1 MFVSKPPKGS
11 FFPHDM
17 QILPKFD
24 ERMSMFVPHS
34 DTIQYSLDSKK
45 EYKKI
50 EYKEFLQLTL
60 YKVSRIRIS
69 NCPPLAFEI
78 TAKTNMSLYQKYDS
92 TDPQKTILFL
102 HIPQPLKISPHD
114 NESSPFVHRIKGL
127 LTCLNSA
134 NICFQINSYKKS
146 EQNKLTMLCARW
158 NAWNIRYI
166 SYSTFFTKEKP
177 QRNIIFSMHH
187 LHYRTKM
194 TQE

>member
-1 MFVSKPPKGS
+1 MAYFVRQPKEDHTTIFVQAHAHKMLVSKPPKGS

-24 ERMSMFVPHS
+24 ERMWMFVPHS
-34 DTIQYSLDSKK
+34 YTIQYSLDSKR

-69 NCPPLAFEI
+69 NCPALAFEI

-146 EQNKLTMLCARW
+146 EQNKTNHALC
-158 NAWNIRYI
+158 
-166 SYSTFFTKEKP
+166 
-177 QRNIIFSMHH
+177 
-187 LHYRTKM
+187 
-194 TQE
+194 

>member
-69 NCPPLAFEI
+69 NCPALAFEI
-78 TAKTNMSLYQKYDS
+78 TAKPICHYIKNMTAQ
-92 TDPQKTILFL
+92 
-102 HIPQPLKISPHD
+102 IPRKP
-114 NESSPFVHRIKGL
+114 SSF
-127 LTCLNSA
+127 
-134 NICFQINSYKKS
+134 Y
-146 EQNKLTMLCARW
+146 
-158 NAWNIRYI
+158 
-166 SYSTFFTKEKP
+166 TFH
-177 QRNIIFSMHH
+177 SH
-187 LHYRTKM
+187 
-194 TQE
+194 